1 MCFKSCCIIKKHHC
15 LLGTEEMANM
25 LQAKIADLESLMTK
39 NRCVNF
45 TIHLLCLKAWTVKKS
60 GNFWNFIKSVK
71 LLVKVSTYH
80 LIGEIGYSRTTYTEK
95 PTETDPATFADCLSE
110 IEDMIAL
117 TTKFYSDLGKMVE
130 AMQKNALQAASLSL
144 SSLQL
149 NEATGR

>member
-1 MCFKSCCIIKKHHC
+1 M
-15 LLGTEEMANM
+15 
-25 LQAKIADLESLMTK
+25 
-39 NRCVNF
+39 
-45 TIHLLCLKAWTVKKS
+45 
-60 GNFWNFIKSVK
+60 
-71 LLVKVSTYH
+71 KVSTYH

-95 PTETDPATFADCLSE
+95 PTETDPVTFADCLSE